1 MSVNRCWAR
10 LAPAMLVAAWAAP
23 AVAQEFIVSDRP
35 ALPHPAN
42 LTFSLQGFEFGPEVF
57 GQVTSFGIKPLD
69 GLPGFGLEVLAAEAA
84 TGEALAAQAE
94 FFGDIKNT
102 AEAIERA
109 SILESGCGL
118 VDDSQHVEFYNG
130 SGRVPR
136 SFVDTHEP
144 YTIQLQWSELL
155 AFDGAELSPGTV
167 RGVRWCSGSY
177 VGNNRILTAGHCF
190 RPDDGSGSGY
200 VTPFRRSGVTR
211 EFLQPSEL
219 APLFFANFRYQV
231 DGQTSAVRVPVQFPI
246 TRLVEYRNGGL
257 DYAIAEVG
265 ASPDGRSLGDLA
277 AAATLGDPAA
287 YPDGS
292 IIAIIQH
299 PNGDPKKVASGTIL
313 ARRGEWIYYDNLDTN
328 NASSGSGIATDDG
341 HVIGVHTN
349 GGCTAMSPTGNIR
362 FANAGVSLAAIRSVS
377 TVLAAPGP

>member
-1 MSVNRCWAR
+1 M
-10 LAPAMLVAAWAAP
+10 
-23 AVAQEFIVSDRP
+23 
-35 ALPHPAN
+35 
-42 LTFSLQGFEFGPEVF
+42 
-57 GQVTSFGIKPLD
+57 
-69 GLPGFGLEVLAAEAA
+69 
-84 TGEALAAQAE
+84 
-94 FFGDIKNT
+94 
-102 AEAIERA
+102 
-109 SILESGCGL
+109 
-118 VDDSQHVEFYNG
+118 
-130 SGRVPR
+130 
-136 SFVDTHEP
+136 
-144 YTIQLQWSELL
+144 
-155 AFDGAELSPGTV
+155 
-167 RGVRWCSGSY
+167 
-177 VGNNRILTAGHCF
+177 
-190 RPDDGSGSGY
+190 
-200 VTPFRRSGVTR
+200 TR